1 MFDFGRGEVRSFLL
15 SNACFWLDWFHADG
29 LRVDAVSALL
39 YYDFCRE
46 NGEWLANP
54 YGGRENLDAI
64 AFLRKLN
71 ATVYHDFPGRDDD
84 RGRIFGLPH
93 GDQARLY
100 GRIGLQ
106 ASSGTWAG

>member
-1 MFDFGRGEVRSFLL
+1 M
-15 SNACFWLDWFHADG
+15 
-29 LRVDAVSALL
+29 DAVSALL

-71 ATVYHDFPGRDDD
+71 ATVYHDFPGAMMIAEESSAFPMVTKPAYMGGLEMWIRD
-84 RGRIFGLPH
+84 
-93 GDQARLY
+93 RL
-100 GRIGLQ
+100 
-106 ASSGTWAG
+106 